1 MSLRSQSIAIARAS
15 VARTS
20 PTLLPSA
27 SSASAMAGARDGDA
41 DVRECGGD
49 RRMRLVN
56 RYPHRRHFCKAR
68 EDRIGDRAGGGLDQ
82 PIALGAER
90 PARDLDDLVVAD
102 RVGELVGVRSGRKID
117 VEDEIEL
124 EGLPDLGLVLHHAVI
139 GVQREAGNEDGV
151 GHRASRMAFATRNA
165 CTVSATSW
173 VRTIVAPFSTATRW
187 LTIEPPRR

>member
-1 MSLRSQSIAIARAS
+1 MSLPSHSIAIARAS
-15 VARTS
+15 VVRTS
-20 PTLLPSA
+20 PRLPPSA
-27 SSASAMAGARDGDA
+27 SSASAMARARDGDT

-56 RYPHRRHFCKAR
+56 GHPHRRHFCKAF
-68 EDRIGDRAGGGLDQ
+68 EDRIGNRTGRGLDQ

-90 PARDLDDLVVAD
+90 PARELDDLVVAD
-102 RVGELVGVRSGRKID
+102 RVGELVGARSGREIN

-124 EGLPDLGLVLHHAVI
+124 EGLPDLGLMLHHAVI
-139 GVQREAGNEDGV
+139 GVQREARNKDGV
-151 GHRASRMAFATRNA
+151 GHRASRMARATRSA

-187 LTIEPPRR
+187 LTIDPPMR